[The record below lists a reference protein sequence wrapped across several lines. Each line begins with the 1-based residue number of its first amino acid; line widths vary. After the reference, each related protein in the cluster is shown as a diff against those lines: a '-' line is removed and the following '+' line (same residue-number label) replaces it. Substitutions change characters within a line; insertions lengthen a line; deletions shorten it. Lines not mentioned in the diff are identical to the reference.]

1 MTQHIQS
8 VANLLTFVLAAMVG
22 LLLLGAMLLPMTG
35 PLPIIEQGLVFGL
48 LVILYNLEGG
58 CRRRRKRPLMRVSI
72 SVLTFLLT
80 LRYLN
85 WRLTETLPFGF
96 GDVNLML
103 GILLVVAE
111 LHGIGSAIM
120 GQIIN
125 VLPLERTP
133 ARIGERV
140 GEYPMIDILIPT
152 YNEDAAILETTVIA
166 ATQLDYPPDRYR
178 VYILDDGGTDGK
190 LAKPGEAGRE
200 AARRAETL
208 RTIARKFGATYLTR
222 PENAHAK
229 AGNINH
235 ALGRIGGELILIL
248 DCDHVPARDFLART
262 VGFFLADP
270 KLFLLQTPH
279 NFVTPDPIERNLA
292 TFEAMPA
299 ENELFY
305 NVMQPG
311 LDFWG
316 AAFFCGSAAI
326 LRRSVLDEI
335 GGISGKSITEDAETT
350 VKAMCLGYHT
360 AFYNR
365 PLVSGLQPET
375 FSGFILQRVRW
386 AQGMMQIFVLDNV
399 WLKSGLTFMQRLMFT
414 NFAFYWLFPLARAIL
429 LLMPPLF
436 LFFGFNVAATTPR
449 QLLIYALP
457 YYLAALVNSQYFYG
471 RVRWPFISQ
480 VYETAQTVFLS
491 VALVSVL
498 RRPRAPTFKVTPK
511 GEMLDRDFI
520 SNLARPF
527 YWLLALAT
535 SSLGFGIWR
544 IVMQPQLRWA
554 LIFVVF
560 WVVLDMVALLGVIGA
575 LAERRQVRAMP
586 RILHQGSVWVY
597 RYGAEWIEARLR
609 DLGRGGA
616 GLIWPEG
623 VESPAVGEPVRLLFA
638 NRRLPVPAKVRH
650 AGLRGN
656 ANILGVQYI
665 SDDVRDSRLVVDRAF
680 GASEILVRNA
690 ERRQRGVSI
699 AYAFGFLIAIG
710 VRGTFRHFRILGR
723 NFAVR
728 LRVARER
735 RALLASARR
744 IPAASRRKGAA
755 KPPRPI
761 VNPAEP

>member
-1 MTQHIQS
+1 MT
-8 VANLLTFVLAAMVG
+8 NLVTFVLAVVTG
-22 LLLLGAMLLPMTG
+22 VLLLGAILLPMTG
-35 PLPIIEQGLVFGL
+35 PLPEIEQGIVFGL
-48 LVILYNLEGG
+48 LLVLYNLEGG
-58 CRRRRKRPLMRVSI
+58 CRRHRKRPTMRVAI
-72 SVLTFLLT
+72 SVLTILLT
-80 LRYLN
+80 CRYLN
-85 WRLTETLPFGF
+85 WRITDTLPFGF
-96 GDVNLML
+96 GIVNLVL
-103 GILLVVAE
+103 GILLVIAE

-125 VLPLERTP
+125 ALPLERTAKRLGDRP
-133 ARIGERV
+133 
-140 GEYPMIDILIPT
+140 GEYPTIDILIPT
-152 YNEDAAILETTVIA
+152 YNEDPVILETTVIA
-166 ATQLDYPPDRYR
+166 ATQIDYPSDRYR
-178 VYILDDGGTDGK
+178 VYILDDGGTDAK
-190 LAKPGEAGRE
+190 LAKPGAAGRE
-200 AARRAETL
+200 AARRAESL
-208 RTIARKFGATYLTR
+208 RTIARKFGAIYLTR
-222 PENAHAK
+222 PENVHAK

-235 ALGRIGGELILIL
+235 ALGRIDGELILIL
-248 DCDHVPARDFLART
+248 DCDHVPTRDFLTRT
-262 VGFFLADP
+262 VGFFQADP

-279 NFVTPDPIERNLA
+279 NFVTPDPIERNLS
-292 TFEAMPA
+292 TFETMPA

-326 LRRSVLDEI
+326 LRRSVLDLI

-350 VKAMCLGYHT
+350 VKAMCLGYRT

-457 YYLAALVNSQYFYG
+457 YYVAALVNSQYFYG

-491 VALVSVL
+491 VALIAVF

-520 SNLARPF
+520 SNLAWPF

-535 SSLGFGIWR
+535 TSLGIGMWR
-544 IVMQPQLRWA
+544 IIMQPQLRWA

-560 WVVLDMVALLGVIGA
+560 WVILDMVALLGVIGA
-575 LAERRQVRAMP
+575 LAERRQVRAIP
-586 RILHQGSVWVY
+586 RIVHQGPVWI
-597 RYGAEWIEARLR
+597 RRHGMEWIEARLH

-616 GLIWPEG
+616 RLALPKG
-623 VESPAVGEPVRLLFA
+623 VASPAVGEPVRLLFA
-638 NRRLPVPAKVRH
+638 DRYAAVHTAVSATVRH
-650 AGLRGN
+650 AGYNGKTCVF
-656 ANILGVQYI
+656 GVQYV
-665 SDDVRDSRLVVDRAF
+665 SDDVNDARLVVDRAF
-680 GASEILVRNA
+680 GASEILVGNA
-690 ERRQRGVSI
+690 RRRQRGVSI

-710 VRGTFRHFRILGR
+710 GRGSFRHFRILGR
-723 NFAVR
+723 NIVIR
-728 LRVARER
+728 LRVARESR
-735 RALLASARR
+735 TILADAHQIQTADHRKSTARVARA
-744 IPAASRRKGAA
+744 
-755 KPPRPI
+755 
-761 VNPAEP
+761 